1 VAWTINVANSKDAR
15 FKFRHATDVLS
26 LADKAVEL
34 RGART
39 VRQEGRA
46 RSAIGPECVKNVEI
60 SFAKPANQKCDE
72 WVTYAHKV
80 DGEDAMIGLESMK
93 DWDSM
98 CSDGQQPP
106 A

>member
-1 VAWTINVANSKDAR
+1 
-15 FKFRHATDVLS
+15 
-26 LADKAVEL
+26 
-34 RGART
+34 
-39 VRQEGRA
+39 
-46 RSAIGPECVKNVEI
+46 VKNVEI